1 MSDYKD
7 RLRRIAVNDPL
18 LLDDEFGVSC
28 DDAGLDAKT
37 LAIARLASLV
47 AVGGSEPSF
56 GEHADAA
63 LSAGATTDEIVAV
76 LIGIRPV
83 VGTPRV
89 VTAAPLL
96 ALALGL
102 DVDAIVD

>member
-1 MSDYKD
+1 MSNYRE
-7 RLRRIAVNDPL
+7 RLRRIAANDPL
-18 LLDDEFGVSC
+18 LLDVEFGVSS
-28 DDAGLDAKT
+28 DHPGLDAKT
-37 LAIARLASLV
+37 LALTRLASLI

-63 LSAGATTDEIVAV
+63 LSAGATTDEIVDV
-76 LIGIRPV
+76 LIGVSPV

-102 DVDAIVD
+102 DVEAVVD